1 MSDPGAQEDSMAAK
15 RLALLTLGLMLA
27 GSGYGLGY
35 RAASTGLVAEADA
48 APAPSSAQATDRVY
62 ELRTY
67 TAPEGKL
74 DDLLARFRNHTMR
87 IFDNHGMTSV
97 GYWLPQDETLRR
109 NTLVYLLVHPSRA
122 AADQAWRDFGADPEW
137 QRVSE
142 ESQRDGRIVSN
153 VERMYLDPTDFSPMK

>member
-1 MSDPGAQEDSMAAK
+1 MK
-15 RLALLTLGLMLA
+15 RLAMLA
-27 GSGYGLGY
+27 AVAMLFGSGYGLGFQ
-35 RAASTGLVAEADA
+35 AGAGNLVSEAEAS
-48 APAPSSAQATDRVY
+48 PAPVFQAADRVF

-87 IFDNHGMTSV
+87 IFEKHGMTNV
-97 GYWLPQDETLRR
+97 GYWLPQDESLRQ
-109 NTLVYLLVHPSRA
+109 NTLIYLLAHPSRE

-142 ESQRDGRIVSN
+142 ESQRDGRIVSG
-153 VERMYLDPTDFSPMK
+153 VERIYLDPTDFSQMR